1 MKSKH
6 KHELQTNELAD
17 ALGRL
22 IEWSKPHSRMISYG
36 AAAVLALVIVLV
48 VWPAIRGNAP
58 ARNPAAE
65 AFTEALESGQ
75 VQAVRDFLSDYPKA
89 EQVTAARL
97 LLADRLLAEVV
108 RGLRGAPGEDSKARA
123 AKFLAEAKDLY
134 TQVAQQAP
142 DCEPMARAGLALVTI
157 QEGDLDKGLAALK
170 EVTEK
175 WPGSLGAQK
184 AKANLEALAGYKP
197 IEFSNEPLEE
207 PKPPEEKPAET
218 KAPEPKA
225 PEAPKPA
232 EAKPAEAPKPA
243 PPAKDKPAVEPK
255 G

>member
-17 ALGRL
+17 AIGRL
-22 IEWSKPHSRMISYG
+22 VEWSKPRARLLSYG

-48 VWPAIRGNAP
+48 VWPAIRGSAA
-58 ARNPAAE
+58 ARNPAGE
-65 AFTEALESGQ
+65 AFTEALDSGQ

-108 RGLRGAPGEDSKARA
+108 RGPQGAPGEGSKARA
-123 AKFLAEAKDLY
+123 AKFLAEAKDFY

-142 DCEPMARAGLALVTI
+142 DCEPMARAGLALVAI

-175 WPGSLGAQK
+175 WPESLGAVK
-184 AKANLEALAGYKP
+184 ARATLESLAGYKP

-218 KAPEPKA
+218 KPP
-225 PEAPKPA
+225 
-232 EAKPAEAPKPA
+232 EAKPAEAPNPA
-243 PPAKDKPAVEPK
+243 PPAKDKPAAEPK

>member
-17 ALGRL
+17 AIGRL
-22 IEWSKPHSRMISYG
+22 VEWSKPHARLLTYG
-36 AAAVLALVIVLV
+36 AAAGLALVIVLIV
-48 VWPAIRGNAP
+48 LPAVRPSSA
-58 ARNPAAE
+58 ARNPAGE

-89 EQVTAARL
+89 EQVTAAGL

-108 RGLRGAPGEDSKARA
+108 RGPQGAPGENAKARA

-134 TQVAQQAP
+134 AQVAQQAP
-142 DCEPMARAGLALVTI
+142 DCEPMAKAGLALVMI

-170 EVTEK
+170 EVTER
-175 WPGSLGAQK
+175 WPGSLGAVK
-184 AKANLEALAGYKP
+184 AKATLESLAGYKP

-218 KAPEPKA
+218 KAPEAKA
-225 PEAPKPA
+225 PEAPKPP
-232 EAKPAEAPKPA
+232 EAAPAEAPKAA
-243 PPAKDKPAVEPK
+243 PPAKDKPAVEVK